1 MVYQK
6 ILVTSTG
13 EYLDHIAKEAMELI
27 ADWDTEIIGLY
38 VVETSAPFLTSRKIK
53 EMMKEELTERG
64 EKILSD
70 MGEKFK
76 GPNINF
82 RPMLKEGKP
91 ADEIVKTA
99 EEEDVDLLIMGTGKS
114 MVDKYL
120 LGSVSEKVVHTSPCT
135 ILLIHTKKD

>member
-13 EYLDHIAKEAMELI
+13 EYIDQIAKEAMELI
-27 ADWDTEIIGLY
+27 ADWDAEVIGLH
-38 VVETSAPFLTSRKIK
+38 VVETSSPFLTSRKIR
-53 EMMKEELTERG
+53 EMMREELTKKG
-64 EKILSD
+64 EKILSV
-70 MGEKFK
+70 MEEKFSS
-76 GPNINF
+76 PNINF
-82 RPMLKEGKP
+82 RPMMKEGKP

-99 EEEDVDLLIMGTGKS
+99 EEEGVDLLIMGTGKS

-135 ILLIHTKKD
+135 ILLIQTKKS

>member
-13 EYLDHIAKEAMELI
+13 EYLDQIAKEAMELI
-27 ADWDTEIIGLY
+27 EDWDTEVIGLY

-53 EMMKEELTERG
+53 EMMKEELIERG
-64 EKILSD
+64 KKVLSA
-70 MGEKFK
+70 MEEKFK

-82 RPMLKEGKP
+82 RPIMIEGKA

-99 EEEDVDLLIMGTGKS
+99 EDEAVDLLIMGTGKS

-135 ILLIHTKKD
+135 ILLIQTKKE

>member
-13 EYLDHIAKEAMELI
+13 EYLNQIAKEAMELI
-27 ADWDTEIIGLY
+27 GDWDTEVIGLY

-53 EMMKEELTERG
+53 EMMKEELTQKG

-70 MGEKFK
+70 MGEKFNR
-76 GPNINF
+76 PNINF

-99 EEEDVDLLIMGTGKS
+99 EEEGVDLLIMGTGKS

-135 ILLIHTKKD
+135 ILLIQTTKE

>member
-13 EYLDHIAKEAMELI
+13 ENLDQIAKEAMELI
-27 ADWDTEIIGLY
+27 ADWDTEVIGLY

-64 EKILSD
+64 EKILSE
-70 MGEKFK
+70 MEEKFNR
-76 GPNINF
+76 PNINF

-91 ADEIVKTA
+91 ADEIVKIA
-99 EEEDVDLLIMGTGKS
+99 EDEAVDLLIMGTGKS

-135 ILLIHTKKD
+135 ILLIRTSKE